1 MKLGGCK
8 YLLGQTVR
16 QFWVP
21 NKNKCVSK
29 AALELWNK
37 LEVGESIFGF
47 WSGRAVVYKNREP
60 VEVEWYNGAHGTP
73 YGKNPIFVG
82 DKWGRFHF
90 RSAFHVEHIIPINSI
105 LDKLMKL
112 DLSQDKEII
121 YSEIDEILKGIY
133 ECFMLKKEDRALN
146 QIGAKTK
153 RPNKV
158 EDVINQ
164 TYRKAG
170 IEIAEWGA

>member
-73 YGKNPIFVG
+73 YGKDPFSWAINGG
-82 DKWGRFHF
+82 DSISAVHF
-90 RSAFHVEHIIPINSI
+90 MSSI
-105 LDKLMKL
+105 SFPSIQYWTSL
-112 DLSQDKEII
+112 
-121 YSEIDEILKGIY
+121 
-133 ECFMLKKEDRALN
+133 
-146 QIGAKTK
+146 
-153 RPNKV
+153 
-158 EDVINQ
+158 
-164 TYRKAG
+164 
-170 IEIAEWGA
+170 

>member
-1 MKLGGCK
+1 
-8 YLLGQTVR
+8 
-16 QFWVP
+16 
-21 NKNKCVSK
+21 
-29 AALELWNK
+29 
-37 LEVGESIFGF
+37 
-47 WSGRAVVYKNREP
+47 
-60 VEVEWYNGAHGTP
+60 
-73 YGKNPIFVG
+73 
-82 DKWGRFHF
+82 
-90 RSAFHVEHIIPINSI
+90 
-105 LDKLMKL
+105 MKL

-170 IEIAEWGA
+170 IEIAEGGA